1 MGLAKD
7 CWFSKDLRPK
17 AVDFS
22 QFEQLLKSTIQKHK
36 PRQKHSHLVSQWPNS
51 NIKIPVL
58 MADSPGHAMHVGDW
72 SLSFKYPTS
81 GTRESPKMQRDRSFV
96 CNAHRTCR
104 TCSICK
110 VPSKFY
116 FWLGYFTLAW
126 PMQSTAKT
134 RLDWKLLDGQP
145 WLESGDKPKTLSQLK
160 PEDMKGR
167 HGIPGTISK
176 NVAILEHLPQDAIS
190 CSDAWGLVRS
200 IQRHCWS
207 FIGTHGS
214 GLRVKMFVFTPRASA
229 IQLM

>member
-36 PRQKHSHLVSQWPNS
+36 SRQKHSHLVSQWPNS

-96 CNAHRTCR
+96 CNVHRTCR
-104 TCSICK
+104 TCSICR
-110 VPSKFY
+110 VPSKFH

-126 PMQSTAKT
+126 PMQSTAKM
-134 RLDWKLLDGQP
+134 RLEWKLLDGQP
-145 WLESGDKPKTLSQLK
+145 WLESGDKPKTLSQLQTAK
-160 PEDMKGR
+160 AGR
-167 HGIPGTISK
+167 HEGKTWNPW
-176 NVAILEHLPQDAIS
+176 NHLQK
-190 CSDAWGLVRS
+190 CSNIRAPSPRCDQLFGCLRARTFHSTSPLV
-200 IQRHCWS
+200 
-207 FIGTHGS
+207 
-214 GLRVKMFVFTPRASA
+214 LY
-229 IQLM
+229 